1 MFDLKITGG
10 TVVDGTGADRF
21 RADIGVKDG
30 RIVEVRRRNGD
41 DAGLEGDAAET
52 LDATGRIVAPG
63 FVDIH
68 THYDGQVSWDPLLE
82 PSSLHGVTTVVGGN
96 CGVGFA
102 PVATRPR
109 TMAHRT
115 DGRRRGHSGQRSG
128 RGHHLAVGE
137 LPRIPRRH
145 REAPLAVDFGTQI
158 AHGAVRG
165 YAMGDR
171 GARNEEATADDIADD
186 GPNRPGGDRGR
197 GAWILDVTHR
207 GAPRH
212 RRRAGTRTRTPPSR
226 NCSVWAGRW
235 PQAAVRS
242 SKWLRRAWPVRVP
255 PRRRCGN
262 STGWPSWRPRSNGRC
277 RSR

>member
-102 PVATRPR
+102 PVAP
-109 TMAHRT
+109 
-115 DGRRRGHSGQRSG
+115 GREQWLIELMEGVEDIPGSALAE
-128 RGHHLAVGE
+128 GHHVAVGK
-137 LPRIPRRH
+137 LPRVPRRH
-145 REAPLAVDFGTQI
+145 REARRSLSISAPRSRMARCAATRWVTAAPATRRPATDDIAAMARIVQEAIEAGALGFSTSRTEGHRAIDGEPVPGTYRRG
-158 AHGAVRG
+158 AGAVRSG
-165 YAMGDR
+165 AGDGRWGPR
-171 GARNEEATADDIADD
+171 GLRS
-186 GPNRPGGDRGR
+186 GPAGRGR
-197 GAWILDVTHR
+197 
-207 GAPRH
+207 
-212 RRRAGTRTRTPPSR
+212 
-226 NCSVWAGRW
+226 
-235 PQAAVRS
+235 
-242 SKWLRRAWPVRVP
+242 
-255 PRRRCGN
+255 
-262 STGWPSWRPRSNGRC
+262 
-277 RSR
+277 